1 MSQPQ
6 ASPICLDRI
15 APRPHPAVACWLLML
30 MALLAAP
37 RAALAGSLD
46 TVSSKDASAGLRAA
60 ISQGIDK
67 AIGLL
72 GKPDGFLAN
81 AKYTIPLPSALEK
94 ADRAMRIVG
103 MSGDADALKV
113 AMNHAAE
120 KAVADA
126 RPIFK
131 QAAQKMTV
139 EDAKGILTGGDN
151 SATQYFRQ
159 ATSQQLIA
167 RFKPIV
173 ARETAKL
180 KLGAMYDKYAGQ
192 AAQFG
197 LVSKQDANLDD
208 YVTNR
213 ALDSLFGVIAE
224 EEHQIRKDPLGQAS
238 SLIKKVFGAL

>member
-1 MSQPQ
+1 MLQSHK
-6 ASPICLDRI
+6 SSVR
-15 APRPHPAVACWLLML
+15 PRTRACWLL
-30 MALLAAP
+30 ALAVPLAAF
-37 RAALAGSLD
+37 AGSLD
-46 TVSSKDASAGLRAA
+46 AVSSKDASAGLRAA
-60 ISQGIDK
+60 LSQGVDK

-94 ADRAMRIVG
+94 ADRAMRMVG

-126 RPIFK
+126 RPVFK

-151 SATQYFRQ
+151 SATQYFRKN
-159 ATSQQLIA
+159 TSDQLLA
-167 RFKPIV
+167 KFKPIV

-180 KLGAMYDKYAGQ
+180 KLGEMYDKYAGQ
-192 AAQFG
+192 ASQFG
-197 LVSKQDANLDD
+197 LVSKQDANLND
-208 YVTNR
+208 YVTAR
-213 ALDSLFGVIAE
+213 AMDSLFGAIGE
-224 EEHQIRKDPLGQAS
+224 EEKAIRKDPMGQAS
-238 SLIKKVFGAL
+238 SLIKKVFGSL